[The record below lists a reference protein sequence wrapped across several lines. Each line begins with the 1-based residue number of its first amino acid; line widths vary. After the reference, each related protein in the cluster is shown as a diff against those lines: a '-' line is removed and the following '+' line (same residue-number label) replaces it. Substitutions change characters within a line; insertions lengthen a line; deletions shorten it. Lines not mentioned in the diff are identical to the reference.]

1 MLIEVLVSAI
11 MIVLVAGAV
20 LTLLIATTHSAASER
35 THSEAYALA
44 QEDQARL
51 RSMRIS
57 TLNRLQQTRS
67 VTLNGSTFTIESTG
81 LFVNNTTGTA
91 SCTTGASSADYVR
104 ITSTVTW
111 PNMGARAPAVIQ
123 SIVSPSN
130 GSLDPSHG
138 TLTISATNAAGTP
151 LAGVGISGTGAGT
164 FSGSTDSNG
173 CADFADL
180 PSGNYTLTPTAA
192 GLVDKNGNP
201 PESKIVGVIPSS
213 TVTVSLQYDRPGA
226 ISVPFKYRVGSSSEF
241 KPAYADSVVVYNAEM
256 TTAKAFWTHSGAR
269 EATVEATPLFPFTT
283 PDTVYA
289 GACEKDNPNP
299 KSEVNSPGAAAMASV
314 IVPAGEAA
322 HASTIQ
328 LPALNLTVT
337 YNGKPV
343 SGARVTVTDIN
354 CKEAKGNL
362 VKRIY
367 TSNENGNQSATTN
380 GAAEPGLPWRTMSA
394 PRPWSKEKKAAASK
408 RHPSRSK
415 I

>member
-180 PSGNYTLTPTAA
+180 PSGNYTLTPHRSGLGRQERQPSGIKDRRRDPQQHRDGVAA
-192 GLVDKNGNP
+192 
-201 PESKIVGVIPSS
+201 I
-213 TVTVSLQYDRPGA
+213 
-226 ISVPFKYRVGSSSEF
+226 
-241 KPAYADSVVVYNAEM
+241 
-256 TTAKAFWTHSGAR
+256 
-269 EATVEATPLFPFTT
+269 
-283 PDTVYA
+283 
-289 GACEKDNPNP
+289 
-299 KSEVNSPGAAAMASV
+299 
-314 IVPAGEAA
+314 
-322 HASTIQ
+322 
-328 LPALNLTVT
+328 
-337 YNGKPV
+337 
-343 SGARVTVTDIN
+343 
-354 CKEAKGNL
+354 
-362 VKRIY
+362 
-367 TSNENGNQSATTN
+367 
-380 GAAEPGLPWRTMSA
+380 
-394 PRPWSKEKKAAASK
+394 
-408 RHPSRSK
+408 
-415 I
+415 